1 MGSELSQL
9 GKRANKT
16 KGIDKERA
24 KPNIPIIGSNNSPEA
39 ALTNTIP
46 TKGPVQ
52 EKETNT
58 NVSAIKKI
66 PKYPPFD
73 SDSALLFVHE
83 EGNSS
88 SNAPKKEAPKINNKT
103 ANPILK

>member
-24 KPNIPIIGSNNSPEA
+24 KPNIPIIGSNNSPES
-39 ALTNTIP
+39 ALTNTYLA
-46 TKGPVQ
+46 KGPVQ

-58 NVSAIKKI
+58 NVK
-66 PKYPPFD
+66 
-73 SDSALLFVHE
+73 V
-83 EGNSS
+83 
-88 SNAPKKEAPKINNKT
+88 PKKDT
-103 ANPILK
+103 